1 MRDKIK
7 KHPRLKHLLIGLISS
22 HKHPRPRLWVRWLVN
37 PFVHKK
43 GRGASVRSRGSRHD
57 LFPWHRFEVGKGAL
71 IEQFTVLN
79 NGAGDILIGAGARVG
94 IGSVVIGPVRMG
106 ERAGLGQHVFVAGFN
121 HGYADPTRDS
131 NTQPLVVREV
141 VIGPESHIGAN
152 SVVVAGVHIGERVQI
167 GAGSVVTNDIPSYCM
182 AAGNPARI
190 IKRYDFRRRRWVRVD
205 EQPGTAAGRSGD
217 RTAEQRKR
225 DPRRSNDPAG
235 RANASE
241 RSGNDNKSERSEP
254 RPQPQA
260 DRGRRTPNQ
269 RSRNASP
276 DGRLQ
281 AEPSANDRTR
291 TNPDRQP
298 RNRAGQP
305 APQSDTEQQPQTV
318 QPQLTTEPRP
328 TPAMQPV
335 AADAAAQPARRR
347 RNRRKPATEGTE
359 LRSTHGPQPDGT
371 RSSGSDAQP
380 VSQEGAPAPAE
391 RPDGGAAERAK
402 AVDNP
407 KPAQP
412 IASER
417 TQPVGPAPSDA
428 PASPAQPADVQ

>member
-71 IEQFTVLN
+71 VEQFTVLN

-121 HGYADPTRDS
+121 HGYADPTCDS

-167 GAGSVVTNDIPSYCM
+167 GAGSVVTKDIPSYCV

-205 EQPGTAAGRSGD
+205 EQPGADRSGD
-217 RTAEQRKR
+217 RNTEQRKR
-225 DPRRSNDPAG
+225 DTRRSNDPSG

-241 RSGNDNKSERSEP
+241 RLGNGGKSERSEL

-260 DRGRRTPNQ
+260 DRGRRTPDE
-269 RSRNASP
+269 RSRNAAP
-276 DGRLQ
+276 DGKPQ
-281 AEPSANDRTR
+281 NGPSATDRAR
-291 TNPDRQP
+291 TNSDRQP
-298 RNRAGQP
+298 RNRAGQH
-305 APQSDTEQQPQTV
+305 APQSVTEIQQTAQPQTTPE
-318 QPQLTTEPRP
+318 PQP
-328 TPAMQPV
+328 TPATPPV
-335 AADAAAQPARRR
+335 ATDAAAQPARRR
-347 RNRRKPATEGTE
+347 RNRRKPAQEGTE
-359 LRSTHGPQPDGT
+359 TVNTRSLQSEGT
-371 RSSGSDAQP
+371 RGSGSNAQP
-380 VSQEGAPAPAE
+380 VSQEGVPAPAG
-391 RPDGGAAERAK
+391 RPDAGTAERGK
-402 AVDNP
+402 ADGGDQS
-407 KPAQP
+407 AQP

-417 TQPVGPAPSDA
+417 TQTVGPAPSDA